1 MASAVIAPIQSATS
15 CAQSLGHL
23 RTAGLVRLDDVE
35 AGALAASIDGIA
47 AHSVEL
53 FGSRTDPAGR
63 GGDIDLAGR
72 MYSPQEREPYDA
84 LSDRFLRAFESSLKF
99 FRTWERVREANL
111 SETYRDLLLRME
123 KLGLISS
130 LAEWIT
136 LRDLRSR
143 VVLDYLPEELA
154 ALYRVI
160 IEEAVP
166 EFRRLE
172 AAAADRLR

>member
-63 GGDIDLAGR
+63 GGDIDLLV
-72 MYSPQEREPYDA
+72 
-84 LSDRFLRAFESSLKF
+84 LSDAPRFETARRVSSRFFDACEERIDVVLLDPDNLSPAEAAFLHTLR
-99 FRTWERVREANL
+99 RVR
-111 SETYRDLLLRME
+111 
-123 KLGLISS
+123 IS
-130 LAEWIT
+130 
-136 LRDLRSR
+136 
-143 VVLDYLPEELA
+143 
-154 ALYRVI
+154 
-160 IEEAVP
+160 
-166 EFRRLE
+166 
-172 AAAADRLR
+172 